1 MLTFLF
7 DNYETKSDNNVY
19 RFVDK
24 QFGWQFG
31 WQNCVLIF
39 VYIILAI
46 VLLIFKET
54 FKRNVNY

>member
-24 QFGWQFG
+24 QFG